1 MLGFLGGDYSFF
13 AHATDTRPTRD
24 SCQGAE
30 NLPRRPSGAAENGD
44 SGASEVRSRGGPGA
58 GRARGRTE
66 ELGGGPRNSGEDRGT
81 RGRIEELSPPP
92 EPGEVLGAATR
103 AVSGQLD
110 IVKS

>member
-1 MLGFLGGDYSFF
+1 MLGFLGRDYSFF

-24 SCQGAE
+24 RHAIRVKGPQPCRGGVGRSRKLGLGGFGSE
-30 NLPRRPSGAAENGD
+30 EPRRAG
-44 SGASEVRSRGGPGA
+44 RGPGA
-58 GRARGRTE
+58 
-66 ELGGGPRNSGEDRGT
+66 GEDRGT

-103 AVSGQLD
+103 AVSGQID